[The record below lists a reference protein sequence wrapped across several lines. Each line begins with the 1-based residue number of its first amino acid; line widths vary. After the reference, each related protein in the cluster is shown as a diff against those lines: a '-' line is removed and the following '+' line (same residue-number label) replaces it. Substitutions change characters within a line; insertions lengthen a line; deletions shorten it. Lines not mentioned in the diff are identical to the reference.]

1 MARINGTRV
10 LMIGW
15 ELPPHNSGGLGVA
28 CAGLAQALSQ
38 DGCRLAFTL
47 PFKFDEQID
56 YMNIIDC
63 AHPNWSTNSYQTST
77 SNQPPFSA
85 YQKSD
90 SPKISP
96 RRKQRLLTSL
106 GLPKPGSELEA
117 HVSQYAQ
124 EVLKFARAHADEF
137 DLVHA
142 HDWMTL
148 PAAMTIKK
156 ELGKPYIAHIH
167 STEYDR
173 SLTDDLHTYIGSS
186 EEEGMRLADQVITV
200 SYYTKRILVEKYAIN
215 PKKIEVVHNGIVP
228 LLQDLNEVPRTF
240 AKNRP
245 VVVFMGRLTIQ
256 KGPDYFLELAG
267 EILNQKPNTLFIIAG
282 NGDMYQQLL
291 FTNAGKS
298 LSANVLF
305 SGFIRGD
312 AQKKLLDRADVFVMP
327 SVSEPFGLVALE
339 AAKQKTPV
347 IISKNSGAG
356 EVLIGSPQV
365 NFWDIKA
372 MSAAVIQLLDDKKYR
387 QRVIKDQLAQLNGL
401 SWKAAASKVEK
412 IYQKILRIKKKA

>member
-1 MARINGTRV
+1 
-10 LMIGW
+10 MIGW

-38 DGCRLAFTL
+38 DGCQLAFTL
-47 PFKFDEQID
+47 PFDYDEQVD
-56 YMNIIDC
+56 YMKIVDC
-63 AHPNWSTNSYQTST
+63 AHSSWSASCCRTQMLQ
-77 SNQPPFSA
+77 QPPFSV
-85 YQKSD
+85 YQTSATM
-90 SPKISP
+90 PQIYP
-96 RRKQRLLTSL
+96 RRQRRARSLL
-106 GLPKPGSELEA
+106 GLPNPGSDLEA
-117 HVSQYAQ
+117 RVSQYAQ

-148 PAAMTIKK
+148 PAAMIIKK

-173 SLTDDLHTYIGSS
+173 SLTDDLHTYIGCS

-200 SYYTKRILVEKYAIN
+200 SYYTKRILVEKYAID
-215 PKKIEVVHNGIVP
+215 PEKIEVVHNGIVP
-228 LLQDLNEVPRTF
+228 LLQDLNEIPRTF
-240 AKNRP
+240 AQNRP

-267 EILNQKPNTLFIIAG
+267 EILTKKPNTLFIVAG

-291 FTNAGKS
+291 LTNAGKS

-312 AQKKLLDRADVFVMP
+312 TQKKLLDRADVFVMP

-347 IISKNSGAG
+347 ILSKTSGAG
-356 EVLIGSPQV
+356 EVLTGSPQV
-365 NFWDIKA
+365 NFWDIKE
-372 MSAAVIQLLDDKKYR
+372 MSEAVLKLLDDKKYR
-387 QRVIKDQLAQLNGL
+387 QQVIKNQLSQLNKL
-401 SWKAAASKVEK
+401 SWQAAAHKVEK
-412 IYQKILRIKKKA
+412 IYQKILKTKKKA

>member
-1 MARINGTRV
+1 
-10 LMIGW
+10 MIGW

-38 DGCRLAFTL
+38 DGCQLAFTL
-47 PFKFDEQID
+47 PFDYDEQVD
-56 YMNIIDC
+56 YMKIVDC
-63 AHPNWSTNSYQTST
+63 AHSSWSTSCCRTQMVQ
-77 SNQPPFSA
+77 QPPFSV
-85 YQKSD
+85 YQTSAAI
-90 SPKISP
+90 PQIYP
-96 RRKQRLLTSL
+96 RRQRRARSLL
-106 GLPKPGSELEA
+106 GLPNPGSDLEA
-117 HVSQYAQ
+117 RVSQYAQ

-173 SLTDDLHTYIGSS
+173 SLTDDLHTYIGCS

-200 SYYTKRILVEKYAIN
+200 SYYTKRILVEKYTID
-215 PKKIEVVHNGIVP
+215 PEKIEVVHNGIVP
-228 LLQDLNEVPRTF
+228 LLQDLNEIPRTF
-240 AKNRP
+240 ARHRP

-267 EILNQKPNTLFIIAG
+267 EILTKKPDTLFIVAG

-291 FTNAGKS
+291 LANAGKS

-312 AQKKLLDRADVFVMP
+312 TQKKLLDRADVFVMP

-347 IISKNSGAG
+347 ILSKTSGAG
-356 EVLIGSPQV
+356 EVLTGSPQV
-365 NFWDIKA
+365 NFWDIKE
-372 MSAAVIQLLDDKKYR
+372 MSEAVLKLLDDKKYR
-387 QRVIKDQLAQLNGL
+387 QQVIKNQLSQLNKL
-401 SWKAAASKVEK
+401 SWQAAAHKVEK
-412 IYQKILRIKKKA
+412 IYQKILRTKKRV